1 MTNVIKCHPS
11 ATAKPATDL
20 KAPKSAIVNGVDTAK
35 LSATIGAIKA
45 DASLAHFQFRL
56 SNQWVGGGENRS
68 RIDDFHGAGQEMRH
82 KQPFFLVSDEPEV
95 LLSDDR
101 GPNAGEY
108 VLHALA
114 SCLTGALVYHA
125 AARGIT
131 VKGIATRLEG
141 DIDLQGFLG
150 LSKDVRR
157 GFENIRVT
165 FDIDADCDDSGK
177 QELIEMAQAYSP
189 VFDMLTNGLPVSCR
203 LGNGEKEAEAV

>member
-1 MTNVIKCHPS
+1 MTTVIECHPPV
-11 ATAKPATDL
+11 AAKPAADSKVPNSTV
-20 KAPKSAIVNGVDTAK
+20 VNGVDTGK
-35 LSATIGAIKA
+35 LSATIEAIKA
-45 DASLAHFQFRL
+45 DPSLANFQFRL
-56 SNQWVGGGENRS
+56 SNHWVGGGENHS
-68 RIDDFHGAGQEMRH
+68 RIDDFYGAGQEMRH
-82 KQPFFLVSDEPEV
+82 KEPFSLVTDEPEV
-95 LLSDDR
+95 LLSEDR

-125 AARGIT
+125 AARGIA

-157 GFENIRVT
+157 GFGDIRVM
-165 FDIDADCDDSGK
+165 FDIDADCDESGK

-189 VFDMLTNGLPVSCR
+189 VFDMLSNGLPMSCR
-203 LGNGEKEAEAV
+203 LDDRVKKAEIA